1 MLKPFKFP
9 APLLINQKLT
19 KKSFYEMGSLSNPQ
33 QKLLQEHVDTVQLS
47 AHLTADKTNIPIY
60 KSDKNE
66 YIEILVIEVQLKN
79 QHTPQG
85 GIKASSDSSNK
96 QSSKHIKLLHEL
108 FHKAIPYPVVL
119 IIHSGQQSQLSLA
132 EKFINQADVE
142 NEKLIMNELIQT
154 DWLDPNQL
162 QPEEQLF
169 VESIQYNQL
178 HKQNLYILYQSLI
191 QRFTALLLAKKTG
204 LFNFPLQSEQPSQDD
219 IDQQRAILK
228 TIMQLDRDITELK
241 NKIANCNQFNEKV
254 ELNMQLQKL
263 NNQLKQVKEA

>member
-1 MLKPFKFP
+1 
-9 APLLINQKLT
+9 
-19 KKSFYEMGSLSNPQ
+19 MGKLSNAQ
-33 QKLLQEHVDTVQLS
+33 QKLLQEHVDTIQLS
-47 AHLTADKTNIPIY
+47 AHLTADKTNIPVY
-60 KSDKNE
+60 KTNKNE

-79 QHTPQG
+79 NQ
-85 GIKASSDSSNK
+85 AWSDSSNK
-96 QSSKHIKLLHEL
+96 QSSKHIKSLHEL

-119 IIHSGQQSQLSLA
+119 MIHSGQQSQLSLA
-132 EKFINQADVE
+132 EKLINQADVE

-154 DWLDPNQL
+154 NWLDPNQL

-169 VESIQYNQL
+169 VESIQYNKL
-178 HKQNLYILYQSLI
+178 HKQNLYTLYQSLI
-191 QRFTALLLAKKTG
+191 QGFIALLIAKQTG
-204 LFNFPLQSEQPSQDD
+204 LFNLPLQSEQPSQDE

-228 TIMQLDRDITELK
+228 TIMQLDREIAKLK